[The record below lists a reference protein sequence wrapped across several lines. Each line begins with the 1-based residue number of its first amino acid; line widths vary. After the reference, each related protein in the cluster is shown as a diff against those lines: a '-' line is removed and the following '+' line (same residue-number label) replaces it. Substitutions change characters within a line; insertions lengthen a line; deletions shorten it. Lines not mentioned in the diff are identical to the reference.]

1 MNTLKSRLMMIYFI
15 PKIKIG
21 SKEKEAL
28 MKVYEKTTFH
38 NQTKFITDDH
48 LQLFK
53 TLQLFTNH
61 LHEIQIF
68 TNAIVIKKSHLIII
82 WVDQKCLWGWA

>member
-38 NQTKFITDDH
+38 N
-48 LQLFK
+48 
-53 TLQLFTNH
+53 
-61 LHEIQIF
+61 
-68 TNAIVIKKSHLIII
+68 
-82 WVDQKCLWGWA
+82 